1 MKSISALLLF
11 SALVATGQAVAQGAE
26 ATLEDLSGKVLMN
39 KGDGLVSGKT
49 GTSLVDGD
57 RIVTLDKAG
66 AKIVFPDGCSV
77 TLEENMIFVINSR
90 LGCKA
95 LPVASNTPPAAVSG
109 LTAGQELFIGV
120 AWVGAGA
127 GTVNAVV
134 NRNGYGRNGRCRNRR
149 DDCPIS
155 SD

>member
-1 MKSISALLLF
+1 MKLISALLLF
-11 SALVATGQAVAQGAE
+11 SALVTAGQATAQGTE

-49 GTSLVDGD
+49 GTTLVDGD
-57 RIVTLDKAG
+57 RIVTLDKSSAR
-66 AKIVFPDGCSV
+66 IVFPDGCGV

-95 LPVASNTPPAAVSG
+95 PPVASNPPPAAISG

-127 GTVNAVV
+127 IIGNAIVD
-134 NRNGYGRNGRCRNRR
+134 RNGQDNRPVSR
-149 DDCPIS
+149 Q
-155 SD
+155 

>member
-1 MKSISALLLF
+1 MKLISALLLF
-11 SALVATGQAVAQGAE
+11 SAMVTAGQAAAQGTE

-49 GTSLVDGD
+49 GTTLVDGD
-57 RIVTLDKAG
+57 RIVTLDKSG
-66 AKIVFPDGCSV
+66 ARIVFPDGCGV

-95 LPVASNTPPAAVSG
+95 LPVASNPPPAAISG

-127 GTVNAVV
+127 IIGNAAVNK
-134 NRNGYGRNGRCRNRR
+134 NGQDNQ
-149 DDCPIS
+149 PIS
-155 SD
+155 AQ